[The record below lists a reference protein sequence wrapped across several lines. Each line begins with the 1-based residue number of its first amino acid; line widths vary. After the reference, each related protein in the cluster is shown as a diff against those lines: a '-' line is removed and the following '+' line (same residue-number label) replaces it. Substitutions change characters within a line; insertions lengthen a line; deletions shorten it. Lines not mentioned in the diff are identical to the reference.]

1 MLRVKKPARNL
12 AHAVPGTAYPL
23 QTGSHRRRRRHLNNR
38 IHMPHIDAEL
48 QGTCGDH
55 TPQRTILEGLFDK
68 RALILRHRTV
78 MRPRQRRNVR
88 FLTNIRQRL
97 TRKLAP

>member
-1 MLRVKKPARNL
+1 MLRIKKPARNL
-12 AHAVPGTAYPL
+12 AHAVPGTTHPL

-38 IHMPHIDAEL
+38 IHVPHIDAEF

-55 TPQRTILEGLFDK
+55 APQRTILEGFFDE

-88 FLTNIRQRL
+88 FLTNVRQRL